1 MFSKQKIKIKMLRKT
16 FLFAALIGLSMMLSS
31 CFVDY
36 GLDTNNYDV
45 VATSYNS
52 SYNFGSVTKYAVI
65 DSVVHF
71 GTDEVTRA
79 YDNQIKARVRSNLNA
94 LGWQEV
100 TDSTANVTIMMG
112 TTSSTTMVYGS
123 SSWWDYYSW
132 YPGWSYYP
140 YYGSG
145 YSWYY
150 PYYGGGYD
158 YSYTYTTGSLV
169 VSMVDLK
176 LGADNKLPVQW
187 IAVMNGLVNSG
198 DASSRINIAID
209 QAFSQSPYLK

>member
-1 MFSKQKIKIKMLRKT
+1 MFKKT
-16 FLFAALIGLSMMLSS
+16 LLFTVLIFMVTFLSS

-36 GLDTNNYDV
+36 GLDSENYDL

-52 SYNFGSVTKYAVI
+52 EYNFGGVTKFAII

-71 GTDEVTRA
+71 GEDGVTHA
-79 YDNQIKARVRSNLNA
+79 YDGQIITKLTEELTA
-94 LGWQEV
+94 LGWQQV
-100 TDSTANVTIMMG
+100 TDSTADVTIMMG
-112 TTSSTTMVYGS
+112 TTSTTTVVYGS

-150 PYYGGGYD
+150 PYYPTGYE
-158 YSYTYTTGSLV
+158 YGYTYETGTLF
-169 VSMVDLK
+169 VSMVDLR

-187 IAVMNGLVNSG
+187 IAVLNGLMNATDV
-198 DASSRINIAID
+198 ASRLN
-209 QAFSQSPYLK
+209 